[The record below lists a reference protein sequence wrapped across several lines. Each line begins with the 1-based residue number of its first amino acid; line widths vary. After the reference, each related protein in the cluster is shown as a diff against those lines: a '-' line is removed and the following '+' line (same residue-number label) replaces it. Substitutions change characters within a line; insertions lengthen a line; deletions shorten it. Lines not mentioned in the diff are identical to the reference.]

1 VKPRLVLFDL
11 DHTLLLG
18 DSDTLWCDFLVEQGV
33 LDRQAFAARNA
44 DMEARYRAGTVGADE
59 FAGFYVSTLAGRSPA
74 QWQPLRQR
82 FLDEQV
88 IPRIPPGALA
98 LVRQELAAA
107 TLVAMTTATNRFLT
121 ELTAAHFGIAHL
133 LATETQLHEGRFTG
147 RVEGA
152 PNMRQG
158 KVSRLQAWLQ
168 DRGEPLARWHSVA
181 YSDSSN
187 DLPLLE
193 AVDEPIVVEPDPRL
207 DAVAQA
213 RGWASIRWPH
223 APSG

>member
-18 DSDTLWCDFLVEQGV
+18 DTDTLWCDFLVAQGV
-33 LDRQAFAARNA
+33 LEREAFTARNA

-74 QWQPLRQR
+74 EWQPLRQQ
-82 FLDEQV
+82 FLREEIV
-88 IPRIPPGALA
+88 PRIPAGAME
-98 LVRQELAAA
+98 LVRRENELAS
-107 TLVAMTTATNRFLT
+107 LVAMTTATNRFLT

-133 LATETQLHEGRFTG
+133 LATETELLSGRFTG
-147 RVEGA
+147 QVAGA
-152 PNMRQG
+152 PNMRHG
-158 KVSRLQAWLQ
+158 KVQRLHAWLEE
-168 DRGEPLARWHSVA
+168 RGEPLPHWHSVA

-193 AVDEPIVVEPDPRL
+193 AVDEPVVVDPDPRL
-207 DAVAQA
+207 DAVAQG
-213 RGWASIRWPH
+213 RGWRAIRWPR
-223 APSG
+223 